1 MLYYQ
6 YLLHQFD
13 IIILTFMTKYWF
25 PLMLFSFYVGSCAIS
40 RCEYSSRCLQFV
52 VVVCS
57 DPDCFLVLSVMA
69 NRREIGTDL
78 YQINVDVPELK
89 IDK

>member
-1 MLYYQ
+1 
-6 YLLHQFD
+6 
-13 IIILTFMTKYWF
+13 
-25 PLMLFSFYVGSCAIS
+25 MLFSFYVGPCAIS

-57 DPDCFLVLSVMA
+57 DPVCLSWL
-69 NRREIGTDL
+69 TDGKL
-78 YQINVDVPELK
+78 GQTYQINADVPQLK